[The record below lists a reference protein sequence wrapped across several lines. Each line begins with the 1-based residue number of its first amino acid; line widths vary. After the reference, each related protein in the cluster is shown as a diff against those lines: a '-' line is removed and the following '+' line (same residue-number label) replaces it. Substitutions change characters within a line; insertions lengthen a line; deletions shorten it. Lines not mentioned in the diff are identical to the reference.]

1 MKLIEMA
8 LDKLKPAAYNP
19 RVELTE
25 DMAEYQALKRSI
37 EEFGDVEP
45 IVWNK
50 RTGNIIGGHQ
60 RYNVLKAL
68 GYTKAIVSVVDI
80 DEKEE
85 KTLNI
90 ALNKVE
96 GEWEEE
102 KLKEILEELEFE
114 DVSLSGF
121 NMEEVALLMED
132 EGGFEESM
140 EEALG
145 DAEEYSEDGYQNG
158 VSFVITLRFETSEQ
172 AQDWAEKEGI
182 EINIKEG
189 TTTTVIR
196 MGE

>member
-1 MKLIEMA
+1 MKLVEMP

-25 DMAEYQALKRSI
+25 DMEEYQALKKSI

-45 IVWNK
+45 IVWNQ

-68 GYTKAIVSVVDI
+68 GYKAAMVSVVDM
-80 DEKEE
+80 EEAQE

-96 GEWEEE
+96 GEWDEE
-102 KLKEILEELEFE
+102 KLKTVLEELDFE
-114 DVSLSGF
+114 DVQLAGF
-121 NMEEVALLMED
+121 NMDEVALLMED
-132 EGGFEESM
+132 DGGFEESM

-158 VSFVITLRFETSEQ
+158 ISFVITLRFETSEQ

>member
-1 MKLIEMA
+1 MKLVEMP

-25 DMAEYQALKRSI
+25 DMEEYQALKKSI

-45 IVWNK
+45 IVWNQ

-68 GYTKAIVSVVDI
+68 GYKAAMVSVVDM
-80 DEKEE
+80 EEAQE

-96 GEWEEE
+96 GEWDEK
-102 KLKEILEELEFE
+102 KLKTVLEELDFE
-114 DVSLSGF
+114 DVQLAGF
-121 NMEEVALLMED
+121 NMDEVALLMED
-132 EGGFEESM
+132 DGGFEESM

-158 VSFVITLRFETSEQ
+158 ISFVITLRFETPEQ

>member
-1 MKLIEMA
+1 MKLVEMP

-25 DMAEYQALKRSI
+25 DMEEYQALKKSI

-45 IVWNK
+45 IVWNQ

-68 GYTKAIVSVVDI
+68 GYKAAMVSVVDM
-80 DEKEE
+80 EEAQE

-96 GEWEEE
+96 GEWDEE
-102 KLKEILEELEFE
+102 KLKTVLEELDFE
-114 DVSLSGF
+114 DVQLAGF
-121 NMEEVALLMED
+121 NMDEVALLMED
-132 EGGFEESM
+132 DGGFEESM

-158 VSFVITLRFETSEQ
+158 ISFVITLRFETPEQ